1 MTETIEKPPS
11 EVTAKQRA
19 VYDWVVEYCESRGYS
34 PTIRELMA
42 AFSFRSPNGAMC
54 HLHPL
59 RKKGWLTWSDRH
71 CRTIRPIGGV
81 K

>member
-1 MTETIEKPPS
+1 MTTVETPPI
-11 EVTAKQRA
+11 TDRQRA
-19 VYDWVVEYCESRGYS
+19 VYDWVVEYCETRGYS
-34 PTIRELMA
+34 PTIRELCD
-42 AFSFRSPNGAMC
+42 AFGIKSPNGVMA

-59 RKKGWLTWSDRH
+59 RKKGWLTWIDNR